1 MKIFKLK
8 DMRFGWFIGNF
19 SPSVFSTSNFEVGV
33 KYYKKGDFEK
43 AHYHKISTEYTVI
56 VEGKVKMNN
65 VIYVKGD
72 IIVISPMESTDF
84 MALTDVITTVIKTPS
99 SINDKYIL

>member
-1 MKIFKLK
+1 MRIFKLK
-8 DMRFGWFIGNF
+8 DMHLGWFIGNF
-19 SPSVFSTSNFEVGV
+19 TPTVLNNSNFEVGV

-43 AHYHKISTEYTVI
+43 AHFHKISTEYTVI
-56 VEGKVKMNN
+56 VEGEVKMNN
-65 VIYVKGD
+65 IIYKKGD

-84 MALTDVITTVIKTPS
+84 IALTDATTTVIKIPS